1 MRDARARN
9 SAMVIRSPLALARRP
24 WPAKEDVRQHWS
36 TTRARAF
43 VRVDACHRF
52 LPAFDTDQAR
62 CSNWLANA
70 AHRGALTALR
80 ASIRYLPLASGE
92 VNNVG
97 PFIIRP
103 EHAQ

>member
-1 MRDARARN
+1 MCANIGPRRALGHLFALTRVIGFSLLSILIKPDAA
-9 SAMVIRSPLALARRP
+9 
-24 WPAKEDVRQHWS
+24 
-36 TTRARAF
+36 TG
-43 VRVDACHRF
+43 
-52 LPAFDTDQAR
+52 LPTLPIAV
-62 CSNWLANA
+62 
-70 AHRGALTALR
+70 LTALR